1 MPDMIPQGRMDLG
14 DGTGYEKGD
23 ANLRSVLITIV
34 ILLSS
39 SVVVCLAIYA
49 ITNSVEKSQR
59 ESDAQIP
66 AMYAQQ
72 AIPPKP
78 RLLPSPFDD
87 TQKPPALRGL
97 NPQVAPRE
105 AYDTT
110 SDDQLPWDK
119 MRQESRLEDEQVN
132 SYSYDKKSGAVSIP
146 IEDAIAQAAGGSV
159 NDFHSEPA
167 GSSLSNLPPTYGGIY
182 TRSSQWE
189 SRENKLTAESSGG
202 TETETKSQ

>member
-14 DGTGYEKGD
+14 DGTGYEKAD

-39 SVVVCLAIYA
+39 AIVVCLAIYGLMG
-49 ITNSVEKSQR
+49 SLEKGRR
-59 ESDAQIP
+59 EADAQVP

-87 TQKPPALRGL
+87 SSKPPALRGM

-119 MRQESRLEDEQVN
+119 MRQETRIEEEQVN
-132 SYSYDKKSGAVSIP
+132 SYSYDKKSGGVTIP
-146 IEDAIAQAAGGSV
+146 IEAAIAQASGGSK
-159 NDFHSEPA
+159 NDFQSEPT